1 MKIHTHIYIYV
12 YIYYYILIY
21 VIIYDIKLYIYTY
34 KCIII
39 YYLYY
44 PVNIIWSIPINM
56 APLKTT
62 TSPTPSPAVSLW
74 RHLATLQVFLEP
86 RVFFHVHVSIFTSK
100 GWGKWLPHSIY
111 MVNWRSYRKLQFL
124 MGKST
129 IFMAIFN
136 SYVYVKLP
144 EGSGKVRWVTKLT
157 KLLGDSNQWTVKVIF
172 FTPYNHKIGAN
183 MDYT

>member
-1 MKIHTHIYIYV
+1 
-12 YIYYYILIY
+12 
-21 VIIYDIKLYIYTY
+21 
-34 KCIII
+34 
-39 YYLYY
+39 
-44 PVNIIWSIPINM
+44 M

-111 MVNWRSYRKLQFL
+111 LVNWRSYRKLHFL

-172 FTPYNHKIGAN
+172 LRPTTIKSVQTWITHRAVWETLLNPHTTIWNYARFGNKDAKHQKC
-183 MDYT
+183 MCYTVIICYMH